1 MYLQNHYYLN
11 MKKLLNP
18 FRKIGKDSIY
28 KEFLSHS
35 NEGRSYLS
43 IAFLN
48 FMRSLK
54 FPLKQFCKD
63 LHTAFYGEE
72 WSKFNDNG
80 VEEEVLVL

>member
-1 MYLQNHYYLN
+1 
-11 MKKLLNP
+11 MKKLRNP
-18 FRKIGKDSIY
+18 FRKVGQSSIY
-28 KEFLSHS
+28 AEFLSFS
-35 NEGRSYLS
+35 NKERSYLS

>member
-1 MYLQNHYYLN
+1 
-11 MKKLLNP
+11 MKKLRNP
-18 FRKIGKDSIY
+18 FRKVGQSSIY
-28 KEFLSHS
+28 AEFLSFS
-35 NEGRSYLS
+35 NKERSYLS

-48 FMRSLK
+48 FMRILK

>member
-1 MYLQNHYYLN
+1 
-11 MKKLLNP
+11 MKKLRNP
-18 FRKIGKDSIY
+18 FRKVGQSSIY
-28 KEFLSHS
+28 AEFLSFS
-35 NEGRSYLS
+35 NKERSYLS
-43 IAFLN
+43 VAFLN

>member
-1 MYLQNHYYLN
+1 
-11 MKKLLNP
+11 MKKLRNP
-18 FRKIGKDSIY
+18 FRKVGQSSNY
-28 KEFLSHS
+28 AEFLSFS
-35 NEGRSYLS
+35 NKERSYLS